1 MLVSQVLCRISILSP
16 PVTVHTWPHRSN
28 HNPSL
33 KTALTLPCPHHPPGS
48 KCPFGKAIDVIFL
61 LTRIGPWVV
70 GPLYCVITISW
81 ATSSGVSFSKSK
93 VNSMAPLSLGLPF
106 SFLGSST
113 QSRRAM
119 VDFLPW
125 SSSASSTR
133 TPVSSAKK
141 AWLSR
146 SLISYLEGKCLPG
159 RAQGTRGLHT
169 HLHAQYQAIPTHCAG
184 YPRKFSHFISGWQA
198 LPTRVGH
205 RCAH

>member
-1 MLVSQVLCRISILSP
+1 MHQTSSLDCVPDAHLVSQGLCSGEALASLPLYTYTPDRTTGTPNPFSGLP
-16 PVTVHTWPHRSN
+16 P
-28 HNPSL
+28 
-33 KTALTLPCPHHPPGS
+33 TLPCML
-48 KCPFGKAIDVIFL
+48 AIPLGAHAL
-61 LTRIGPWVV
+61 LEKQLICDFFFSILFYPKLAHGYLE
-70 GPLYCVITISW
+70 PLYMHLTISW

-146 SLISYLEGKCLPG
+146 SLISYLE
-159 RAQGTRGLHT
+159 
-169 HLHAQYQAIPTHCAG
+169 
-184 YPRKFSHFISGWQA
+184 RK
-198 LPTRVGH
+198 
-205 RCAH
+205 